1 MSIGRMYGDER
12 ITSCLKS
19 LNNVVDKISVVWT
32 TDTTPVDKL
41 DEVIIILFFI
51 NLHLYNIA

>member
-1 MSIGRMYGDER
+1 MSVGRMYGDER

-19 LNNVVDKISVVWT
+19 LNNVADRISVVWT

-41 DEVIIILFFI
+41 DEVIILFFI
-51 NLHLYNIA
+51 NLYMYNVA